1 MKRFLGV
8 FLACVTLCAGFALAE
23 QTSSLLECPNCGD
36 HPPLSLSYGNE
47 AECGWKCPNNCG
59 YSVTVPHDRSG
70 WPCNDANWHCD
81 QCGNH
86 YPGTKHSYEIRSNG
100 DGTHTP
106 VCSGCG
112 AKLASSSCGG
122 GTATCTKPAVCD
134 TCGAEYGSPLGHDFS
149 SGVYLHNGDGTHS
162 QKCAR
167 CEATDSV
174 RVRCSGGAASC
185 QYPANC
191 TVCGQAYGEAL
202 GHLFEATKTVEVTCE
217 QDGYTEYACARCG
230 MTYRANIVGK
240 KLHLFG
246 EWTPLGDGR
255 HEAACTREDCG
266 AVYATACEPLTL
278 WDGSLSVCPVCGEVR
293 ALAGEDEP
301 LRLTPVA
308 EARFVGRIEQGS
320 PMAMLGALPDGRL
333 LVTVA
338 VEYAGAA
345 AAQHN
350 PVRVWIPLEDETL
363 TPCNGLDGSALEYR
377 YEDGRLSF
385 QFTGPTVCLLSPHT
399 M

>member
-8 FLACVTLCAGFALAE
+8 FLACIALCAGFALAE

-112 AKLASSSCGG
+112 DRLASSSCGG
-122 GTATCTKPAVCD
+122 GTATCTKPATCD

-202 GHLFEATKTVEVTCE
+202 GHLFEATKTVEVT
-217 QDGYTEYACARCG
+217 DTDMNGNTVIRTETVTETVLEIQITHRTAQEMASAYSFTDRQQEYLQLMLDPANASLWGQLLGGLTAGG
-230 MTYRANIVGK
+230 MTQPDANTGGK
-240 KLHLFG
+240 TVTLKTAGMLNLMAQYG
-246 EWTPLGDGR
+246 YLIPA
-255 HEAACTREDCG
+255 HE
-266 AVYATACEPLTL
+266 
-278 WDGSLSVCPVCGEVR
+278 SSSVCVR
-293 ALAGEDEP
+293 CDPGGH
-301 LRLTPVA
+301 R
-308 EARFVGRIEQGS
+308 R
-320 PMAMLGALPDGRL
+320 
-333 LVTVA
+333 
-338 VEYAGAA
+338 
-345 AAQHN
+345 
-350 PVRVWIPLEDETL
+350 
-363 TPCNGLDGSALEYR
+363 
-377 YEDGRLSF
+377 
-385 QFTGPTVCLLSPHT
+385 
-399 M
+399 